1 MVRYLEV
8 SEGRGDGERACECP
22 AALHVAEGGE
32 RQLQHTEE
40 QARRGGRRQ
49 VLPHPL
55 RELVERAHQLRHQ
68 PPASIWQRWQ
78 HGRRGGQGR
87 RSGSGCGCGRE
98 AQAVQARWA
107 AASAGAAVRVAAGG
121 DGGGSGGRHGKV
133 GPAALLVRPTGR
145 IGGVVTWR

>member
-87 RSGSGCGCGRE
+87 RSGCCCGRE

-133 GPAALLVRPTGR
+133 GPWALLVRPTGR

>member
-1 MVRYLEV
+1 MARYLEV
-8 SEGRGDGERACECP
+8 SEGRADGERARECP
-22 AALHVAEGGE
+22 AAVHVAEGGE
-32 RQLQHTEE
+32 RQLQRAEE

-68 PPASIWQRWQ
+68 PPASVCWQRRQ
-78 HGRRGGQGR
+78 PGRRRGGRGR
-87 RSGSGCGCGRE
+87 RSGSGRGRGCGRE

-107 AASAGAAVRVAAGG
+107 AATAGAAVRAAAGG
-121 DGGGSGGRHGKV
+121 DGGGSGGRHAG
-133 GPAALLVRPTGR
+133 RR